1 MSIETYNKEN
11 ATSKSYVKKEDCTM
25 KIEKFVQ
32 YLHDFIPTIT
42 EEFNSLEEKSK
53 IKPNKAFDDKM
64 AGLAAIFNAEKDL
77 YYWYVTNKKRQ
88 A

>member
-1 MSIETYNKEN
+1 MSIETYNKN
-11 ATSKSYVKKEDCTM
+11 NVAPISHAKKEDCTL

-32 YLHDFIPTIT
+32 YLHEFLPVIE
-42 EEFNSLEEKSK
+42 EEFNSLESKSK
-53 IKPNKAFDDKM
+53 VKPNKAFDDKM